1 MRAIF
6 QAYRWFQVVLPPVWV
21 LCLATLCYGFTVG
34 LQQFVL
40 KYDAAH
46 EAMYFG
52 QMRHVIVIALA
63 VLYGCYRGTT
73 FHPAFQEDYLAW
85 LSRTPWRFPK
95 PLPLGPVL
103 VVAQDWIV
111 LLLLEV
117 MLLDVPL
124 EMRIVLIGSFFFA
137 LCSCWTIWI
146 WLTDSRSA
154 AYQMGYALGAVVL
167 AYSFSPLVA
176 AAIMIAVYILSLM
189 RWKQSFAAFP
199 WPTYMMRKQNV
210 RRSQIIRQ
218 ANKSRR
224 SGHTDLSGWPYDFLS
239 PQPQPQLPKQERLVI
254 VGLVGWWV
262 FALLSLESRLA
273 PQELVFINSQTVL
286 VFAALHCLITVLLY
300 VGSYW
305 PPISFL
311 ARITTGRWIIPSY
324 DAALL
329 PLVYYLGVLAV
340 VVVLTTFHE
349 LRWSARYVAPVTL
362 TTYLALVAIAT
373 PDLQKW
379 RLTCKMR
386 MSQFN
391 YSSGGGLFEQL

>member
-46 EAMYFG
+46 EAMHFG
-52 QMRHVIVIALA
+52 QMRHVVVIALA

-103 VVAQDWIV
+103 VVSQDWIV

-117 MLLDVPL
+117 MLLDAPL
-124 EMRIVLIGSFFFA
+124 EMRIVVIGSFFFA
-137 LCSCWTIWI
+137 LCSCWAIWI

-154 AYQMGYALGAVVL
+154 AYEMGFALGAVVL

-176 AAIMIAVYILSLM
+176 AALMIAVHILSLM

-199 WPTYMMRKQNV
+199 WLGYTMWKQIQPWQIS
-210 RRSQIIRQ
+210 RPRSTPH
-218 ANKSRR
+218 R
-224 SGHTDLSGWPYDFLS
+224 SGLADLRGWPYDMLS
-239 PQPQPQLPKQERLVI
+239 PQPLPQLPRQERLMI
-254 VGLVGWWV
+254 AGLVSWWMFV
-262 FALLSLESRLA
+262 LLSLISRLA
-273 PQELVFINSQTVL
+273 PRELVVMNAQMIL
-286 VFAALHCLITVLLY
+286 ALAAIHCLFSVLQY
-300 VGSYW
+300 VGSHW

-311 ARITTGRWIIPSY
+311 ARITTGKWIIPSY

-329 PLVYYLGVLAV
+329 PLVYYFGAVAVAYFAASPAILGL
-340 VVVLTTFHE
+340 
-349 LRWSARYVAPVTL
+349 SSRYGAPMTL
-362 TTYLALVAIAT
+362 MTYLSLVAIAT
-373 PDLQKW
+373 PDLNKW

-386 MSQFN
+386 MGQATYIN
-391 YSSGGGLFEQL
+391 NKQFEQL